1 MSNAAAASHAA
12 SVKPMS
18 PIQRYLWHVL
28 IIIRWES
35 IKLFKD
41 PAEIFS
47 RSVQPALWLLIFG
60 QAMGRAHAISI
71 PGGDYLAFLTPG
83 ILAQSITFVSIF
95 AGLSVIWEKDMGLL
109 QKILTT
115 PIHRSSLVLGR
126 MLASSQRALV
136 QLIVIL
142 LLASLLRVH
151 MLISPARLAGMV
163 LMTMLGGSFFAGM
176 SMGIA
181 ALVKTR
187 ERMMGIG
194 QLITMPLFFASSAL
208 YPTEIMP
215 LWLRVF
221 STLNPMSYL
230 VDGLRGLLI
239 YPDFDR
245 FAPDALALACCSALA
260 LIVATKAYPRL
271 LS

>member
-1 MSNAAAASHAA
+1 MSNAAAASPAA
-12 SVKPMS
+12 SGEAMNPV
-18 PIQRYLWHVL
+18 QRYAWHVWV
-28 IIIRWES
+28 IIRWES

-60 QAMGRAHAISI
+60 QAMGRANAIRV

-115 PIHRSSLVLGR
+115 PIARSALVLGR
-126 MLASSQRALV
+126 MLASSQRAMV
-136 QLIVIL
+136 QLVVIPL
-142 LLASLLRVH
+142 LSALLRVH
-151 MLISPARLAGMV
+151 LLISPARLAGLV

-181 ALVKTR
+181 AMVKTR

-208 YPTEIMP
+208 YPVEIMP
-215 LWLRVF
+215 LWLRVL

-239 YPDFDR
+239 YPGFDR

-260 LIVATKAYPRL
+260 LIVAAKAYPRL